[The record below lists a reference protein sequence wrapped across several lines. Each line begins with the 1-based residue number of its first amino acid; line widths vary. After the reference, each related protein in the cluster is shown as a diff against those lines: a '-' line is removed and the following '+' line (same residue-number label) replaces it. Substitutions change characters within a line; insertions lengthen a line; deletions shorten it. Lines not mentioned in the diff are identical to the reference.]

1 VHLLLIAS
9 RLLNQ
14 ALPTF
19 GALFVSNQDEYDWLL
34 KTTAATNRTMKNTSS
49 AVYENETWA
58 EPV

>member
-1 VHLLLIAS
+1 
-9 RLLNQ
+9 LLNQ

-49 AVYENETWA
+49 AVYENEKWA